1 MMGVSL
7 PVLVGV
13 PVGVT
18 LIVLVGEDVSE
29 ALSGV
34 VLGVE
39 LAESEGVAK
48 REGEA
53 ENTHTGFLMADTT
66 TSTPE
71 VVVPAL
77 EVNARVR
84 EVEEEVPL
92 RGRAGE
98 PEKEVSTGEPALSP
112 SRTENTSTLAS
123 VTAATTRTKRK

>member
-1 MMGVSL
+1 
-7 PVLVGV
+7 VGV

-18 LIVLVGEDVSE
+18 LTVLVGEDVSE

-53 ENTHTGFLMADTT
+53 EKTHTGFLTADTT

-71 VVVPAL
+71 AVVPGL
-77 EVNARVR
+77 EVNTRVR

-98 PEKEVSTGEPALSP
+98 PEREVSTGEAALRP
-112 SRTENTSTLAS
+112 SLTVNTSVLAS
-123 VTAATTRTKRK
+123 VTADTTRTKRK